1 MKRLFLVA
9 GEASGD
15 LYGGQIAS
23 ALHAQDPEWVMQGW
37 GGEHMEAAG
46 VVVTRHYRELAYM
59 GFWEVIRNLG
69 TIRRNLA
76 RCAEEMQAFEPDLW
90 LGIDF
95 PGFNLRIARVAKQS
109 GIRTFHVISPQVWA
123 WNAGRIHSIARTID
137 RMHVVL
143 PFEEAIYRRVGADV
157 RSVGHPRLEVVAAAR
172 ARAAPAGGAGAD
184 GARAWKLRNGLEP
197 DRPLVALLPGSRS
210 QELRH
215 HLPLLIALAGRLPGA
230 AQPVVAGA
238 PGQPPTAYAAVL
250 EAGIPVLFGETHAL
264 MQFAH
269 VGVIT
274 SGTATLEAGLF
285 GLPQVVIYKTSG
297 LTYAIARTLARVAY
311 ISLPNLLLDRPAVPE
326 RIQQDCTLEVL
337 EQDVLALMEGPVRE
351 AQRTAY
357 TQLADRLGTRGAAQ
371 RIAASIV
378 ETAPPPAPPAP

>member
-1 MKRLFLVA
+1 
-9 GEASGD
+9 
-15 LYGGQIAS
+15 
-23 ALHAQDPEWVMQGW
+23 MQGW

-59 GFWEVIRNLG
+59 GFWEVIRNLR
-69 TIRRNLA
+69 TIRRNLE
-76 RCAEEMQAFEPDLW
+76 RCAQEMQAFEPDLW

-123 WNAGRIHSIARTID
+123 WNAGRIHGIARTID

-157 RSVGHPRLEVVAAAR
+157 RFVGHPLLDVVAEAR
-172 ARAAPAGGAGAD
+172 ARAEQAGEAGEAGTDGA
-184 GARAWKLRNGLEP
+184 GARAWKLRNGLDP

-230 AQPVVAGA
+230 AQAVVAGA
-238 PGQPPTAYAAVL
+238 PGQPPTAYSAVL

-264 MQFAH
+264 MQFAQ

-297 LTYAIARTLARVAY
+297 LTYAIARNLARVAY
-311 ISLPNLLLDRPAVPE
+311 ISLPNLLLDQPAVPE

-337 EQDVLALMEGPVRE
+337 EQDVLALMDGPVRE

-357 TQLADRLGTRGAAQ
+357 AQLAARLGTRGAAQ
-371 RIAASIV
+371 RIAASIA
-378 ETAPPPAPPAP
+378 ETAPSPAPSAP